1 MQLQLALD
9 LCTID
14 EALAMLREVHDL
26 VDITEVGTP
35 MILRDGMAAVS
46 AVRRQHPTM
55 TVLADLK
62 IIDAGEHEAALGV
75 EGGADI
81 ITVLGAADDATIRGA
96 VKAAAQHKRMVMAD
110 MITIDDVAGRA
121 VELVGLGVDLVCVHT
136 AYDRHVTGADPLE
149 DLMSVAAQLEPRQM
163 AVAGGINEEKLMQV
177 RPYQPAVVVVGG
189 AITSAPDIR
198 QATLRLRRI
207 IDHDCQ

>member
-1 MQLQLALD
+1 MRLQLALD

-35 MILRDGMAAVS
+35 MILRDGMAAVR
-46 AVRRQHPTM
+46 AVKGQHPTM

-96 VKAAAQHKRMVMAD
+96 VKAAAQRKRMGMA
-110 MITIDDVAGRA
+110 ALA
-121 VELVGLGVDLVCVHT
+121 
-136 AYDRHVTGADPLE
+136 
-149 DLMSVAAQLEPRQM
+149 
-163 AVAGGINEEKLMQV
+163 
-177 RPYQPAVVVVGG
+177 
-189 AITSAPDIR
+189 TS
-198 QATLRLRRI
+198 
-207 IDHDCQ
+207 